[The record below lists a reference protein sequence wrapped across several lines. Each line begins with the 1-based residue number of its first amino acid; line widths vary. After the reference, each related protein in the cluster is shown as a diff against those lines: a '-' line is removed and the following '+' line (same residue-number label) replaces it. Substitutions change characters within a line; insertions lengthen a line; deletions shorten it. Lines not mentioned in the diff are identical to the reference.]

1 MENHISRRYS
11 RESTS
16 RAGLGL
22 PTESGSVAS
31 SSSALAFIT
40 FSNPQDVKATNNRH
54 IIRSHALK
62 DFHAKKRQQ
71 LVLQHSGVT
80 QKQQS
85 QNIATKSDED
95 RVNNRDHLLLMQCS
109 CGDTHHGVC
118 SVSQKWHLCPSESTC
133 RSLAPAP
140 IGLLGAGRIDPFS
153 SYPRPLS
160 TCEHLLVD
168 YCKHCININNR
179 HQRLIGLQSLRIIPP
194 RLTQHIQLLFH
205 VRWPRFGFLM
215 RSRIS
220 VCSME
225 SCLKLHEIT
234 LIPQLM

>member
-1 MENHISRRYS
+1 MEDHISRKYS

-22 PTESGSVAS
+22 PMESGSVAS
-31 SSSALAFIT
+31 SNSALAFIT

-71 LVLQHSGVT
+71 LVLHHSGFT
-80 QKQQS
+80 QKGQS
-85 QNIATKSDED
+85 RNIATKSDED
-95 RVNNRDHLLLMQCS
+95 PANNRDPLLLMQCS

-118 SVSQKWHLCPSESTC
+118 SVSQKWHHCPTESIC
-133 RSLAPAP
+133 RALAPAS

-160 TCEHLLVD
+160 ACEHLLVD
-168 YCKHCININNR
+168 YCKHCININN
-179 HQRLIGLQSLRIIPP
+179 
-194 RLTQHIQLLFH
+194 
-205 VRWPRFGFLM
+205 
-215 RSRIS
+215 
-220 VCSME
+220 
-225 SCLKLHEIT
+225 
-234 LIPQLM
+234 